1 MSLLISLGLQRD
13 DSHMNNMNI
22 YKGVDLD
29 KYKNRSYMEY
39 VGYIEYV
46 LIS

>member
-1 MSLLISLGLQRD
+1 MSLLISLGLQSD

-29 KYKNRSYMEY
+29 KYKIDHIWNMLDILNMY
-39 VGYIEYV
+39 
-46 LIS
+46 